1 MAEDFYKVLGVD
13 KKATKADI
21 KKAYRKK
28 AQEHHPDKGGK
39 EADFKKVNEAYET
52 LSDDSK
58 RAHYDQF
65 GSAGPQFGG
74 GGASGFS
81 GFSGFGNGG
90 GFSSADF
97 GGMEDIFSSFFG
109 GGGGR
114 SQKKNTRGGDLEVEV
129 EISFAESVEGT
140 KKIFHATQYQP
151 CEKCHS
157 KGGEGKK
164 KCAQCNGTGRVTQRM
179 QTPFG
184 AIAQQTTCPACGG
197 EGEDFEKICSHCRG
211 EGRVETKTKIE
222 VAIPSGV
229 ENGTTLRM
237 SGKGEAGRRGG
248 SAGDLYVHIRVGTS
262 SKFERRGLDLYSSLK
277 ISVFDALLGGK
288 FKVETFWG
296 KVALHVPENTKDRQL
311 LRIKGKGIQSSGK
324 VGDHIVRIEY
334 EMPKKI
340 TSKMR
345 ASLEQLKKD

>member
-1 MAEDFYKVLGVD
+1 MADDFYKTLGVD

-28 AQEHHPDKGGK
+28 AQEHHPDKGGDEK
-39 EADFKKVNEAYET
+39 TFKKVNEAYET
-52 LSDDSK
+52 LSDNSK
-58 RAHYDQF
+58 RAQYDQF
-65 GSAGPQFGG
+65 RSAGPQFGG
-74 GGASGFS
+74 GGAGGF
-81 GFSGFGNGG
+81 GGFGNGG

-109 GGGGR
+109 GGGGGR
-114 SQKKNTRGGDLEVEV
+114 SGKKSTRGGDLEVE
-129 EISFAESVEGT
+129 IDITFAESVEGV
-140 KKIFHATQYQP
+140 KKVFYSTHYQP
-151 CEKCHS
+151 CDHCS
-157 KGGEGKK
+157 AKGGEGKK
-164 KCAQCNGTGRVTQRM
+164 KCDQCGGTGRVTQRM

-184 AIAQQTTCPACGG
+184 AIAQQTACPGCGG
-197 EGEDFEKICSHCRG
+197 EGHSFEKTCSHCHG
-211 EGRVETKTKIE
+211 EGRKEKKTKIE

-248 SAGDLYVHIRVGTS
+248 TAGDLYVHVRVGTS
-262 SKFERRGLDLYSSLK
+262 SKFDRHGLDLYSSLK
-277 ISVFDALLGGK
+277 ISVFDALLGGT

-296 KVALHVPENTKDRQL
+296 KVELKVPENTKDKQL
-311 LRIKGKGIQSSGK
+311 LRIKGKGIQSGGK

-340 TSKMR
+340 TSKMKK
-345 ASLEQLKKD
+345 ALEQLKKD

>member
-39 EADFKKVNEAYET
+39 ETEFKKVNEAYET
-52 LSDDSK
+52 LSDDNK
-58 RAHYDQF
+58 RSQYDQF
-65 GSAGPQFGG
+65 GSAGSQFGG
-74 GGASGFS
+74 AG
-81 GFSGFGNGG
+81 GFSGFGNG

-97 GGMEDIFSSFFG
+97 GGMEDVFSSFFG
-109 GGGGR
+109 GGGR
-114 SQKKNTRGGDLEVEV
+114 SGKKSTRGGDLEVELD
-129 EISFAESVEGT
+129 ITFAESVEGA
-140 KKIFHATQYQP
+140 KKVFHSSHFQSCDNCSA
-151 CEKCHS
+151 

-164 KCAQCNGTGRVTQRM
+164 KCDQCNGTGRVTQRM

-184 AIAQQTTCPACGG
+184 AIAQQTACPTCGG
-197 EGEDFEKICSHCRG
+197 EGQSFDKICSHCHG
-211 EGRVETKTKIE
+211 EGRVEKKTKIE
-222 VAIPSGV
+222 IVIPSGV

-237 SGKGEAGRRGG
+237 TGKGEAGRKGG
-248 SAGDLYVHIRVGTS
+248 TAGDLYVHIRVGES
-262 SKFERRGLDLYSSLK
+262 SKFERHGLDLYSSLK

-296 KVALHVPENTKDRQL
+296 KVELKVPENTKDMQL
-311 LRIKGKGIQSSGK
+311 LRIKGKGIQSNGK

-345 ASLEQLKKD
+345 EALEQLKKH

>member
-1 MAEDFYKVLGVD
+1 MADDFYKVLGVD

-39 EADFKKVNEAYET
+39 EAEFKKVNEAYEN

-58 RAHYDQF
+58 RSQYDQF

-74 GGASGFS
+74 GGG
-81 GFSGFGNGG
+81 GG
-90 GFSSADF
+90 GFQTGGFSASDF
-97 GGMEDIFSSFFG
+97 GGVEDVFSSFFG
-109 GGGGR
+109 GSSR
-114 SQKKNTRGGDLEVEV
+114 SQKKTTRGSDLEVEV
-129 EISFAESVEGT
+129 DITFNEAVEGT
-140 KKIFHATQYQP
+140 KKVFHSSHYQT
-151 CEKCHS
+151 CVDCHA

-164 KCAQCNGTGRVTQRM
+164 KCDQCNGTGRVTQRV

-184 AIAQQTTCPACGG
+184 AIAQQTACPTCGG
-197 EGEDFEKICSHCRG
+197 EGHSFEKSCSHCKG
-211 EGRVETKTKIE
+211 EGRLEKRTKIE
-222 VAIPSGV
+222 VAIPSGS

-248 SAGDLYVHIRVGTS
+248 PNGDLYVHIRVGES
-262 SKFERRGLDLYSSLK
+262 SKFERHGLDLYSALK

-296 KVALHVPENTKDRQL
+296 KVELKVPESTKDGQM
-311 LRIKGKGIQSSGK
+311 LRIKGKGIQSGGR
-324 VGDHIVRIEY
+324 VGDHIVRVVY

-345 ASLEQLKKD
+345 EALEKVK